1 MLVVIKYADGTTGV
15 TRTSEKFT
23 GNGTN
28 LGLAIAGQRKVRT
41 TYQKR

>member
-15 TRTSEKFT
+15 TRTSDKFT

-28 LGLAIAGQRKVRT
+28 LALAIAGQRKVKAI
-41 TYQKR
+41 YQKR